1 MKILSVVGARPQFV
15 KLAPVAHAAAAADV
29 EHAIVHTG
37 QHYDPMLSDVFFR
50 DLGIPAPDR
59 HLGVGSGGH
68 GAQTGQILAAM
79 DDAITELAPDVVLV
93 YGDTNSTLA
102 GALSAVKL
110 HVPVAHLEAGLR
122 SFNRAM
128 PEEINRVLT
137 DHAADL
143 CLAPTAVAVEHLAA
157 EGIAVKWVFSQ
168 GSNRSLE
175 YLNGGSVDFASTA
188 GLAAVLSRA
197 NGSPVKTVYIAS
209 RPEWTALAVPKDSP
223 IKTLADLKGKKVAA
237 TKGTDPYLFLLR
249 SLQSAGLGKGDVEIV
264 HLQHPDGRVALE
276 RGDVDAWSGLDPHL
290 AASQL
295 QAGSRLLYRNV
306 EFNSY
311 GVLNVSDRFL
321 KEQPQL
327 IGKVIA
333 AYEEARQWTL
343 AHPQQTAELLASD
356 GPALL
361 HVAIDARANVWPL
374 VPPNTANSHMLD
386 ANPAHRAQETVNAIP
401 A

>member
-1 MKILSVVGARPQFV
+1 MKSFKPRHL
-15 KLAPVAHAAAAADV
+15 LAALLAATLPLGTQAAAPKEVRLDYAYYAPTSLVLKDQGILEKRLAAD
-29 EHAIVHTG
+29 
-37 QHYDPMLSDVFFR
+37 
-50 DLGIPAPDR
+50 
-59 HLGVGSGGH
+59 
-68 GAQTGQILAAM
+68 
-79 DDAITELAPDVVLV
+79 
-93 YGDTNSTLA
+93 
-102 GALSAVKL
+102 
-110 HVPVAHLEAGLR
+110 
-122 SFNRAM
+122 
-128 PEEINRVLT
+128 
-137 DHAADL
+137 
-143 CLAPTAVAVEHLAA
+143 
-157 EGIAVKWVFSQ
+157 GIAVKWVFSQ

-175 YLNGGSVDFASTA
+175 YLNGGSIDFASTA

-223 IKTLADLKGKKVAA
+223 IKSLADLKGKKIAA

-249 SLQSAGLGKGDVEIV
+249 SLHTAGLGKGDVEIV

-343 AHPQQTAELLASD
+343 AHPQQTAELLASEAKLPLEVAKLQLSRTD
-356 GPALL
+356 FSNPQPGAE
-361 HVAIDARANVWPL
+361 HVAALKAAASILLDEQLVRPGTDVAAVVDQLISPQLAAGVIGQPL
-374 VPPNTANSHMLD
+374 AKT
-386 ANPAHRAQETVNAIP
+386 E
-401 A
+401 

>member
-1 MKILSVVGARPQFV
+1 MKSFKPRHL
-15 KLAPVAHAAAAADV
+15 LAALLAATLPLGTQAAA
-29 EHAIVHTG
+29 
-37 QHYDPMLSDVFFR
+37 PK
-50 DLGIPAPDR
+50 
-59 HLGVGSGGH
+59 GVRLDY
-68 GAQTGQILAAM
+68 A
-79 DDAITELAPDVVLV
+79 
-93 YGDTNSTLA
+93 YY
-102 GALSAVKL
+102 
-110 HVPVAHLEAGLR
+110 
-122 SFNRAM
+122 
-128 PEEINRVLT
+128 
-137 DHAADL
+137 
-143 CLAPTAVAVEHLAA
+143 APTSLVLKDQGILEKRLAA

-175 YLNGGSVDFASTA
+175 YLNGGSIDFASTA

-223 IKTLADLKGKKVAA
+223 IKTLADLKGKKIAA

-249 SLQSAGLGKGDVEIV
+249 SLHTAGLGKGDVEIV

-311 GVLNVSDRFL
+311 GVLNVSDSFL

-343 AHPQQTAELLASD
+343 AHPQQTAELLAREAKLPLEVAKLQLSRTD
-356 GPALL
+356 FSNPQPGAE
-361 HVAIDARANVWPL
+361 HVAALKAAAPILLDEQLVRPGTDVAAVVDQLISPQLAAGVIGQPL
-374 VPPNTANSHMLD
+374 AKT
-386 ANPAHRAQETVNAIP
+386 E
-401 A
+401 

>member
-1 MKILSVVGARPQFV
+1 MKSFKPRYL
-15 KLAPVAHAAAAADV
+15 LAALLAATLPLGTQAAAPKEVRLDYA
-29 EHAIVHTG
+29 
-37 QHYDPMLSDVFFR
+37 Y
-50 DLGIPAPDR
+50 
-59 HLGVGSGGH
+59 
-68 GAQTGQILAAM
+68 
-79 DDAITELAPDVVLV
+79 
-93 YGDTNSTLA
+93 Y
-102 GALSAVKL
+102 
-110 HVPVAHLEAGLR
+110 
-122 SFNRAM
+122 
-128 PEEINRVLT
+128 
-137 DHAADL
+137 
-143 CLAPTAVAVEHLAA
+143 APTSLVLKDQGILEKRLAA

-175 YLNGGSVDFASTA
+175 YLNGGSIDFASTA

-249 SLQSAGLGKGDVEIV
+249 SLNTAGLGKGDVEIV

-276 RGDVDAWSGLDPHL
+276 RGDVDAWAGLDPHL

-311 GVLNVSDRFL
+311 GVLNVSDKFL
-321 KEQPQL
+321 KDQPQL

-343 AHPQQTAELLASD
+343 AHPQQTAELLAREAKLQLEVAKLQLSRTD
-356 GPALL
+356 FSNPQPGAE
-361 HVAIDARANVWPL
+361 HVAALKAAAPILLDEQL
-374 VPPNTANSHMLD
+374 VRPGTDVAAVVDQLISPQLAAGVIGQPVAKT
-386 ANPAHRAQETVNAIP
+386 E
-401 A
+401 

>member
-1 MKILSVVGARPQFV
+1 MKSFKPRYL
-15 KLAPVAHAAAAADV
+15 LAALLAATLPLGTQAAAPKEVRLDYAYYAPTSLVLKDQGILEKRLAAD
-29 EHAIVHTG
+29 
-37 QHYDPMLSDVFFR
+37 
-50 DLGIPAPDR
+50 
-59 HLGVGSGGH
+59 
-68 GAQTGQILAAM
+68 
-79 DDAITELAPDVVLV
+79 
-93 YGDTNSTLA
+93 
-102 GALSAVKL
+102 
-110 HVPVAHLEAGLR
+110 
-122 SFNRAM
+122 
-128 PEEINRVLT
+128 
-137 DHAADL
+137 
-143 CLAPTAVAVEHLAA
+143 
-157 EGIAVKWVFSQ
+157 GIAVKWVFSQ

-175 YLNGGSVDFASTA
+175 YLNGGSIDFASTA

-223 IKTLADLKGKKVAA
+223 IKSLADLKGKKIAA

-249 SLQSAGLGKGDVEIV
+249 SLNTAGLGKGDVEIV

-311 GVLNVSDRFL
+311 GVLNVSDSFL

-343 AHPQQTAELLASD
+343 AHPQQTAELLAREAKLPLEVARLQLSRTD
-356 GPALL
+356 FSNPQPGAE
-361 HVAIDARANVWPL
+361 HVAALKAAAPILLDEQLVRPGTDVAAVVDQLISPQLAAGVIGQPL
-374 VPPNTANSHMLD
+374 AKT
-386 ANPAHRAQETVNAIP
+386 E
-401 A
+401 

>member
-1 MKILSVVGARPQFV
+1 MKSFKPRHL
-15 KLAPVAHAAAAADV
+15 LAALLAATLPLGTHAAAPKEVRLDYAYYAPTSLVLKDQGILEKRLAAD
-29 EHAIVHTG
+29 
-37 QHYDPMLSDVFFR
+37 
-50 DLGIPAPDR
+50 
-59 HLGVGSGGH
+59 
-68 GAQTGQILAAM
+68 
-79 DDAITELAPDVVLV
+79 
-93 YGDTNSTLA
+93 
-102 GALSAVKL
+102 
-110 HVPVAHLEAGLR
+110 
-122 SFNRAM
+122 
-128 PEEINRVLT
+128 
-137 DHAADL
+137 
-143 CLAPTAVAVEHLAA
+143 
-157 EGIAVKWVFSQ
+157 GIAVKWVFSQ

-175 YLNGGSVDFASTA
+175 YLNGGSIDFASTA

-223 IKTLADLKGKKVAA
+223 IKSLADLKGKKIAA

-249 SLQSAGLGKGDVEIV
+249 SLHTAGLGKGDVEIV

-311 GVLNVSDRFL
+311 GVLNVSDSFL

-343 AHPQQTAELLASD
+343 AHPQQTAELLAREAKLPLEVAKLQLSRTD
-356 GPALL
+356 FSNPQPGAE
-361 HVAIDARANVWPL
+361 HVAALKAAAPILLDEQLVRPGTDVAAVVDQLISPQLAAGVIGQPL
-374 VPPNTANSHMLD
+374 AKT
-386 ANPAHRAQETVNAIP
+386 E
-401 A
+401 

>member
-1 MKILSVVGARPQFV
+1 MKSFKPRHL
-15 KLAPVAHAAAAADV
+15 LAALLAATLPLGTQAAAPKEVRLDYAYYAPTSLVLKDQGILEKRLAAD
-29 EHAIVHTG
+29 
-37 QHYDPMLSDVFFR
+37 
-50 DLGIPAPDR
+50 
-59 HLGVGSGGH
+59 
-68 GAQTGQILAAM
+68 
-79 DDAITELAPDVVLV
+79 
-93 YGDTNSTLA
+93 
-102 GALSAVKL
+102 
-110 HVPVAHLEAGLR
+110 
-122 SFNRAM
+122 
-128 PEEINRVLT
+128 
-137 DHAADL
+137 
-143 CLAPTAVAVEHLAA
+143 
-157 EGIAVKWVFSQ
+157 GIAVKWVFSQ

-175 YLNGGSVDFASTA
+175 YLNGGSIDFASTA

-223 IKTLADLKGKKVAA
+223 IKSLADLKGKKIAA

-249 SLQSAGLGKGDVEIV
+249 SLNTAGLGKGDVEIV

-295 QAGSRLLYRNV
+295 QAGSRLLYRNL

-311 GVLNVSDRFL
+311 GVLNVSDSFL

-343 AHPQQTAELLASD
+343 AHPQQTAELLAREAKLPLEVARLQLSRTD
-356 GPALL
+356 FSNPQPGAE
-361 HVAIDARANVWPL
+361 HVAALKAAAPILLDEQLVRPGTDVAAVVDQLISPQLAAGVIGQPL
-374 VPPNTANSHMLD
+374 AKT
-386 ANPAHRAQETVNAIP
+386 E
-401 A
+401 

>member
-1 MKILSVVGARPQFV
+1 MKSFKPRHL
-15 KLAPVAHAAAAADV
+15 LAALLAATLPLGTQAAAPKEVRLDYAYYAPTSLVLKDQGILEKRLAAD
-29 EHAIVHTG
+29 
-37 QHYDPMLSDVFFR
+37 
-50 DLGIPAPDR
+50 
-59 HLGVGSGGH
+59 
-68 GAQTGQILAAM
+68 
-79 DDAITELAPDVVLV
+79 
-93 YGDTNSTLA
+93 
-102 GALSAVKL
+102 
-110 HVPVAHLEAGLR
+110 
-122 SFNRAM
+122 
-128 PEEINRVLT
+128 
-137 DHAADL
+137 
-143 CLAPTAVAVEHLAA
+143 
-157 EGIAVKWVFSQ
+157 GIAVKWVFSQ

-175 YLNGGSVDFASTA
+175 YLNGGSIDFASTA

-209 RPEWTALAVPKDSP
+209 RPEWTALAVPKDSS
-223 IKTLADLKGKKVAA
+223 IKSLADLKGKKIAA

-249 SLQSAGLGKGDVEIV
+249 SLNTAGLGKGDVEIV

-311 GVLNVSDRFL
+311 GVLNVSDSFL

-343 AHPQQTAELLASD
+343 AHPQQTAELLAREAKLPLEVAKLQLSRTD
-356 GPALL
+356 FSNPQPGAE
-361 HVAIDARANVWPL
+361 HVAALKAAAPILLDEQLVRPGTDVAAVVDQLISPQLAAGVIGQPL
-374 VPPNTANSHMLD
+374 AKT
-386 ANPAHRAQETVNAIP
+386 E
-401 A
+401 

>member
-1 MKILSVVGARPQFV
+1 MKSFKPRHLLDAL
-15 KLAPVAHAAAAADV
+15 LAATLPLGTQAAAPKEVRLDYAYYAPTSLVLKDQGILEKRLAAD
-29 EHAIVHTG
+29 
-37 QHYDPMLSDVFFR
+37 
-50 DLGIPAPDR
+50 
-59 HLGVGSGGH
+59 
-68 GAQTGQILAAM
+68 
-79 DDAITELAPDVVLV
+79 
-93 YGDTNSTLA
+93 
-102 GALSAVKL
+102 
-110 HVPVAHLEAGLR
+110 
-122 SFNRAM
+122 
-128 PEEINRVLT
+128 
-137 DHAADL
+137 
-143 CLAPTAVAVEHLAA
+143 
-157 EGIAVKWVFSQ
+157 GIAVKWVFSQ

-175 YLNGGSVDFASTA
+175 YLNGGSIDFASTA

-223 IKTLADLKGKKVAA
+223 IKSLADLKGKKIAA

-249 SLQSAGLGKGDVEIV
+249 SLHTAGLGKGDVEIV

-343 AHPQQTAELLASD
+343 AHPQQTAELLAREAKLPLEVAKLQLSRTD
-356 GPALL
+356 FSNPQPGAEHVTALKAAAPIL
-361 HVAIDARANVWPL
+361 LDEQLVRPGTDVAAVVDQLISPQLAAGVIGQPL
-374 VPPNTANSHMLD
+374 AKT
-386 ANPAHRAQETVNAIP
+386 E
-401 A
+401 

>member
-1 MKILSVVGARPQFV
+1 MKSFKPRHL
-15 KLAPVAHAAAAADV
+15 LAALLAATLPLGTQAAAPKEVRLDYAYYAPTSLVLKDQGILEKRLAAD
-29 EHAIVHTG
+29 
-37 QHYDPMLSDVFFR
+37 
-50 DLGIPAPDR
+50 
-59 HLGVGSGGH
+59 
-68 GAQTGQILAAM
+68 
-79 DDAITELAPDVVLV
+79 
-93 YGDTNSTLA
+93 
-102 GALSAVKL
+102 
-110 HVPVAHLEAGLR
+110 
-122 SFNRAM
+122 
-128 PEEINRVLT
+128 
-137 DHAADL
+137 
-143 CLAPTAVAVEHLAA
+143 
-157 EGIAVKWVFSQ
+157 GIAVKWVFSQ

-175 YLNGGSVDFASTA
+175 YLNGGSIDFASTA

-223 IKTLADLKGKKVAA
+223 IKTLADLKGKKIAA

-249 SLQSAGLGKGDVEIV
+249 SLNTAGLGKGDVEIV

-311 GVLNVSDRFL
+311 GVLNVSDSFL

-343 AHPQQTAELLASD
+343 AHPQQTAELLAREAKLPLEVAKLQLSRTD
-356 GPALL
+356 FSNPQPGAE
-361 HVAIDARANVWPL
+361 HVAALKAAAPILLDEQLVRPGTDVAAVVDQLISPQLAAGVIGQPL
-374 VPPNTANSHMLD
+374 AKT
-386 ANPAHRAQETVNAIP
+386 E
-401 A
+401 